1 MIRINRLARTT
12 FDLFAIFKQIVE
24 PRLNFVHCRVT
35 MQIAAALSRPG
46 FGLVFKERDADRFPG
61 AVTSLAR
68 SALLIAQNSIS
79 DANSC

>member
-46 FGLVFKERDADRFPG
+46 FDSSSKSATPIAFLVR
-61 AVTSLAR
+61 
-68 SALLIAQNSIS
+68 
-79 DANSC
+79 